1 MLGIKEGQKLRKG
14 VVAAPLVIFGAI
26 LLLGF
31 FDQKAFHTLLWDFF
45 LWLMKNFG
53 WMLSLG
59 CLSFVAF
66 AIFLMIHPI
75 GDIRLGGKDAK
86 PEFSMW
92 NWWAMSLCAGMAM
105 GIVFWPAPEAL
116 KHTLA
121 PAGGMFIEP
130 GSQQAMLWAMR
141 TSFLHWTFTPYAIY
155 VVCGVMIAYAHYNL
169 KKPFAVSSALYPLLG
184 DRAFGKT
191 ATVVDGLT
199 LFAIVGG
206 VAGSLG
212 YGMLQL
218 GSGMDFLFGITP
230 GPVIWTVICILIVAT
245 YTTSSVTGLNNGI
258 RWLSDKNAIL
268 FIALL
273 IFAFVFGPTR
283 FSLNLTVQATGDFVN
298 NFISAMTLTD
308 PFPDGD
314 LWPQWWD
321 MYWWADWLSFA
332 PITGMFLARLCYGRT
347 IREFLVVNLVL
358 PALFA
363 LVWFGIFGGLTLHT
377 HFIEGTDLKTLMDTK
392 GYEVLMLRLFDFL
405 PLAGIIRPLMLFT
418 IFVSFVTLADSM
430 TSTVS
435 ILSIEDSTPQDRS
448 TTEAPIAMKLFWG
461 VLVGATSLVFMFIG
475 GLDGIKV
482 VKTIAGVPILFLEVA
497 MLTGFLLFIVK
508 QKRKR
513 ISPAYEVYES
523 EEKAEVMN

>member
-1 MLGIKEGQKLRKG
+1 MTQESNSKLSLRYG
-14 VVAAPLVIFGAI
+14 VIALPLIIFGAI
-26 LLLGF
+26 LVMGFVDKEAFHSTLWGF
-31 FDQKAFHTLLWDFF
+31 FK
-45 LWLMKNFG
+45 WLMINFG
-53 WMLSLG
+53 WTLSLG
-59 CLSFVAF
+59 CLSFVIF
-66 AIFLMIHPI
+66 ALFLIFHPI
-75 GDIRLGGKDAK
+75 GKTRLGGRDAK
-86 PEFSMW
+86 PEFTTW

-116 KHTLA
+116 KHSLA

-155 VVCGVMIAYAHYNL
+155 VVCGVLIAYAHYNL

-199 LFAIVGG
+199 LFAITGG

-212 YGMLQL
+212 YGLLQL
-218 GSGMDFLFGITP
+218 GSGLDFLFGIEA
-230 GPVIWTVICILIVAT
+230 GPTIWTILCVAIVAC
-245 YTTSSVTGLNNGI
+245 YTTSSITGLNTGI
-258 RWLSDKNAIL
+258 RWLSDKNAWL

-273 IFAFVFGPTR
+273 IFAFIFGPTA
-283 FSLNLTVQATGDFVN
+283 FSLNMTVQATGDFVG
-298 NFISAMTLTD
+298 NFLSAMTFTD

-347 IREFLVVNLVL
+347 IREFLVVNMIL

-363 LVWFGIFGGLTLHT
+363 LIWFGVFGSLTIHT
-377 HFIEGTDLKTLMDTK
+377 HFIEGIDLKTLMDTK

-405 PLAGIIRPLMLFT
+405 PMAEFIRPVMLFT

-435 ILSIEDSTPQDRS
+435 VLSIKTDSEYGGS
-448 TTEAPIAMKLFWG
+448 ATEPPVAMKLFWG
-461 VLVGATSLVFMFIG
+461 LLMGSTALVFMFIG

-482 VKTIAGVPILFLEVA
+482 VKTIAGVPILFLEIA
-497 MLTGFLLFIVK
+497 MLVGFCLLLARTK
-508 QKRKR
+508 DKAQGEYE
-513 ISPAYEVYES
+513 PAV
-523 EEKAEVMN
+523 